1 MFLVWLALFFG
12 ALLVI
17 VGGLGVWVSV
27 SDYFETPEEDR
38 TGFFESQ
45 S

>member
-1 MFLVWLALFFG
+1 MILTTIALGLGLIILFVS
-12 ALLVI
+12 A
-17 VGGLGVWVSV
+17 LGVWVTV